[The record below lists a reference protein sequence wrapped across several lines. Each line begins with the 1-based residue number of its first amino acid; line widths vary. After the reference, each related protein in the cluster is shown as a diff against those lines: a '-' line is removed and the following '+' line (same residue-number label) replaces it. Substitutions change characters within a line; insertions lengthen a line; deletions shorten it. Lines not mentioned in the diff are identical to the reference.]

1 MATPASSVPRPAKF
15 FVPDLLV
22 HCQTSHAERMVEFV
36 KDLADRLG
44 TPIVKPFIAPPPHGG
59 SSAVVGIRFE
69 GFEGHRLSDPVPADQ
84 SASREVAEGAAGAAA
99 RPYPTN
105 LEVARDAFATELG
118 ADPCVGSAL
127 LGMLPCDEVLT
138 DCQEA
143 MDRAA
148 ALALRVQT
156 AVSAGAAEEARSAR
170 LPALPADKEAADST
184 ESDEEKALADEAA
197 ADDGDERPVVVARV
211 QAWPRDV
218 ADGVLSVLLE
228 ELPSP
233 WKAGLLRRGQ
243 RGTAAVDNKR
253 FSRPLERHPSASFS
267 SLRPASSA
275 PARIYSCRH
284 SFRAVV
290 GAAFHPKSGKW
301 FVGACRPSIF
311 AGHFAQNRDACRPAG
326 VLPPVCGAF
335 WKLREA
341 LSRVGAL
348 PTAAAAA
355 AQTAVA
361 GKPAEPPAATGAA
374 AATTTTTPPLETAK
388 AAGASPA
395 AAAASGAPEW
405 RRAMAKTLRLA
416 VDAGASPGGWSQC
429 LVDDAHCPRVL
440 AVDPGALAPAL
451 PAGVEHMRCTIQ
463 EALPR
468 IAAEHGEGSVD
479 AWVSDMNTRPA
490 EAVLQLLVAAASGV
504 VARGALVVV
513 TLKQV
518 AGTGT
523 FLDEEVPQAIAA
535 AGACCF
541 ADSVRVRRLFANKR
555 EATLTGVALGPGAA
569 AASLKEAESVRAYI
583 AGTSWGSMAA
593 TKRRE
598 AAAGGSERAARR
610 IKAVKAAGDAAAE

>member
-36 KDLADRLG
+36 QDLADRLG

-341 LSRVGAL
+341 L
-348 PTAAAAA
+348 
-355 AQTAVA
+355 
-361 GKPAEPPAATGAA
+361 
-374 AATTTTTPPLETAK
+374 
-388 AAGASPA
+388 
-395 AAAASGAPEW
+395 
-405 RRAMAKTLRLA
+405 
-416 VDAGASPGGWSQC
+416 PGGWSQC

-541 ADSVRVRRLFANKR
+541 PDSVRVRRLFANKR